1 MSAIRTTWMQ
11 EDERKGVYSYKSMI
25 IYKVKKVFKGIVH
38 SGSAFF
44 HACRGAVSPTRWA
57 FIL

>member
-1 MSAIRTTWMQ
+1 MQ

>member
-1 MSAIRTTWMQ
+1 MQ
-11 EDERKGVYSYKSMI
+11 EDKRKGVNSYKIMI
-25 IYKVKKVFKGIVH
+25 FYKVKKVFKGIAYI
-38 SGSAFF
+38 GSAFF